1 MENIIDRKLRGN
13 EQRAMNIE
21 SLLKELRNSQKQNCL
36 NLSDTQ
42 VSDQLIQFTVNFRE
56 NL

>member
-1 MENIIDRKLRGN
+1 MENIIDRKLTGN